1 MLVILG
7 NAAILIAFI
16 GFLASAL
23 YSHAYLRKGASI
35 FLSLSMALFVY
46 AFMVNDFSIQAVF
59 ANSSTMI
66 PVKYKIAA
74 SWSSHEGSMLFFAWL
89 LSCSSLYSYN
99 LMPNIKGARLADF
112 FIALL
117 LLILWLTSNPFKTIG
132 LLPNE
137 GIGLNP
143 LLQDIGLM
151 YHPPVLYLGHS
162 FYLPIFSHLIADNK
176 VSKQQILQLSRLGI
190 FFLTS
195 GIGLGSWW
203 AYRELGWGGFW
214 FFDPVENIALLP
226 WFGAIAF
233 HHSMLIMQKS
243 PKISKWAMF
252 WGLATFILIIS
263 GMFLIRSNLLISLH
277 SFAIDSTKALA
288 IGLLACGSIF
298 LAIYKYASFVAE
310 DTQEAAQ
317 HDSAKIVGVNF
328 ANKIWLASGVSIL
341 FAILL
346 PIASAKLYN
355 LEIAIEAKYFQL
367 LLLPLLLV
375 INLVIVLYL
384 YLHKYSI
391 KVKNIALIIFILSI
405 FVSFWIF
412 GVKEVITIAAIT
424 SSSLLIVASIVQYAS
439 IKNPQSLL
447 GHLAYALIT
456 LSIALNALFSVELD
470 LVGNKGASADM
481 AGFNVKIVDLR
492 HSHGPNYLRQIVDV
506 LVTDK
511 SSSQAIML
519 QPENRWYVIENKLT
533 AESSI
538 YSAIGYDLYAVLNRV
553 DGENIHLKIYCQR
566 FISFLWL
573 GCLLL
578 AFSFI
583 RINAN

>member
-23 YSHAYLRKGASI
+23 YPHAYLRRGASI
-35 FLSLSMALFVY
+35 FLSLSLALFVY
-46 AFMVNDFSIQAVF
+46 AFVVNDFSIQAVF
-59 ANSSTMI
+59 ANSSTII

-99 LMPNIKGARLADF
+99 LMLDSRGARLADF
-112 FIALL
+112 FIASF
-117 LLILWLTSNPFKTIG
+117 LLILWLTSSPFKTIG
-132 LLPNE
+132 FFASE

-162 FYLPIFSHLIADNK
+162 FYLPIFSHLIADKK

-226 WFGAIAF
+226 WFSAIAF
-233 HHSMLIMQKS
+233 HHSMLTMQKGL
-243 PKISKWAMF
+243 KVSKWAMF

-288 IGLLACGSIF
+288 IGLLACGSTL
-298 LAIYKYASFVAE
+298 LAVYKYALFAAE
-310 DTQEAAQ
+310 NLQEIQ
-317 HDSAKIVGVNF
+317 TDDAKIVGVNF
-328 ANKIWLASGVSIL
+328 ANKIWLAAAASVL

-346 PIASAKLYN
+346 PIGSAKLYN

-375 INLVIVLYL
+375 INLVIALYL
-384 YLHKYSI
+384 YAYKYSI
-391 KVKNIALIIFILSI
+391 NIRNIALMIFILSI
-405 FVSFWIF
+405 FASFWIF
-412 GVKEVITIAAIT
+412 SVKEVITIAAIT
-424 SSSLLIVASIVQYAS
+424 SSSLLIIASLVQYAS
-439 IKNPQSLL
+439 IKNHQSLL

-470 LVGNKGASADM
+470 LVGNKGANADM

-511 SSSQAIML
+511 RSSQAIML

-553 DGENIHLKIYCQR
+553 DGQNIHLKIYCQR
-566 FISFLWL
+566 FISFIWL

-583 RINAN
+583 RINSN